1 LFLLQSLQGYRTGY
15 PYRIH
20 NVKTELPRQ
29 KHDVEVPPAVS
40 SFGYLI
46 EEDELYKN
54 RYVTQKRPLEQCTD
68 MFLFATSPLRKLIEG
83 RRSLDKNRWINSPN
97 VYQKVEILEQGAQ
110 DPKKITKV
118 EPNP

>member
-1 LFLLQSLQGYRTGY
+1 VHT
-15 PYRIH
+15 I
-20 NVKTELPRQ
+20 KTEIPRQ

-54 RYVTQKRPLEQCTD
+54 
-68 MFLFATSPLRKLIEG
+68 SPLRKLLDG

-97 VYQKVEILEQGAQ
+97 AYQKVEILEQGSQ

-118 EPNP
+118 VADA